1 VIKKLFLLSIL
12 CNAPINGLQEREN
25 MSIAQSSEIHEMI
38 SVWDTFFK
46 TTTWQDIARPCAP
59 IVNGCGII
67 YALPVNFLD
76 RSNEDCAIV
85 DMRNV
90 KFTEPHYH
98 HNIEIYFIMQGS
110 GIVVLGN
117 KEHAVSA
124 GDIIFITP
132 NTAHFTI
139 PNNDLVMAV
148 VNTPPYTPEDYFP
161 LTASNEEVCFDW
173 KQFEKLTHNSSEPA
187 R

>member
-1 VIKKLFLLSIL
+1 MMKKIFLLSIL
-12 CNAPINGLQEREN
+12 CNVPINAVQERAT
-25 MSIAQSSEIHEMI
+25 MSIEKANGIQEMI

-46 TTTWQDIARPCAP
+46 TTTWQELARPYAP
-59 IVNGCGII
+59 IANGCGTI
-67 YALPVNFLD
+67 YALPANFLN

-98 HNIEIYFIMQGS
+98 HNIEVYFIMQGS

-117 KEHAVSA
+117 KEHVVSA

-161 LTASNEEVCFDW
+161 LTASNEDVYFDW
-173 KQFEKLTHNSSEPA
+173 KHFEKLAHNASE
-187 R
+187 RGR